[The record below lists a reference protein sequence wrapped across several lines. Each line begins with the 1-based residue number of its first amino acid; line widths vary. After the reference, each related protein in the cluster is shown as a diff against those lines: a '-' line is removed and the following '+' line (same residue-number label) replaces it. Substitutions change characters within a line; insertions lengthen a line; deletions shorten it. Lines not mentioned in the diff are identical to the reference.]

1 MLNLGLTGGIGS
13 GKSTVARMFAGLGAH
28 VLDADELVREMLG
41 PGGEAV
47 TAVVE
52 TFGQGVLAPEGS
64 VDRKRLAQRVF
75 GDEDARKRLEAIL
88 HPRVV
93 ALRRERIKS
102 LAASQSLGA
111 VIISEAALLFEAN
124 TWPEFDAIILVTAP
138 VEVRMARLLAAG
150 WTPEDIER
158 RMAAQWTDEKKAGLA
173 DWVVDN
179 GGTEA
184 HTRAQVEAL
193 WKRFQT
199 MAVARS
205 EVHRGPRD
213 QGTG

>member
-193 WKRFQT
+193 WKRFWT